1 MLIAIPAT
9 IERKILPTSRG
20 FGINNCFFLAI
31 RLTLKGPEQILKRQ
45 ESWRICSPFNGTFNT
60 SGFNKKSD
68 KPEHLYGRV
77 RPMCPLG
84 HAGGPYLPMARCRNE
99 HPAMCTCCWYMYA
112 INDKKKHCFTF
123 SSFTSLIGYLKQ
135 DILAHAH
142 HWLKYPHGLWI
153 RTGSQPAS
161 AKHRLRSSNLS
172 PFVQLEIPWSNY
184 CLLKNKVN
192 LPCSF
197 SCYYYY
203 LEKIQLRKIR
213 KVRASVLKQSPCIN
227 PANKEVTL

>member
-1 MLIAIPAT
+1 M
-9 IERKILPTSRG
+9 G
-20 FGINNCFFLAI
+20 H
-31 RLTLKGPEQILKRQ
+31 LTPQALTKNQIHQSTCTVGSHLCAPWGMQ
-45 ESWRICSPFNGTFNT
+45 VAHTYPWPDAEMSTQPCAHAADICMQSVT
-60 SGFNKKSD
+60 
-68 KPEHLYGRV
+68 
-77 RPMCPLG
+77 
-84 HAGGPYLPMARCRNE
+84 
-99 HPAMCTCCWYMYA
+99 
-112 INDKKKHCFTF
+112 KKKHCFTF

-153 RTGSQPAS
+153 RTGSQPVS

-172 PFVQLEIPWSNY
+172 PFVQLEIPCSNY